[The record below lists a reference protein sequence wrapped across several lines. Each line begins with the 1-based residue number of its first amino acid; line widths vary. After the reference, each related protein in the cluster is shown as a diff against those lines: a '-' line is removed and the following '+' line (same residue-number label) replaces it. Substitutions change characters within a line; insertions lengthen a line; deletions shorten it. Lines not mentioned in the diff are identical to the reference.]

1 MIDLTNIMSYRI
13 KSLDKEN
20 ERITYQM
27 STGKVLSKGSDD
39 SVRFDRYTDFEADYR
54 IYDGLKLQLEK
65 NKVVDEQSDT
75 IITDVKKVIEDVKT
89 HLLKSLNS
97 GMVLSDMK
105 ALAMNLRGIRE
116 NLIDFANS
124 RVDGEYIFSGS
135 DTTKQTFQKD
145 ENYKINGRVDFGGR
159 NARLRKAA
167 VDKGVYRD
175 RGITIHDVLMYE
187 TDSTASDGKVSF
199 RQRDYIIDE
208 YGYKWKLNSAGD
220 KLEKYDEDDNKTGD
234 YLSVTSEDKSE
245 TVTDKDGNT
254 KTYTYK
260 VYTTETIDDALSNN
274 HISSEVRTGLRLEV
288 RHNYLDDLNKAINA
302 LEGYRTNYSDG
313 DDFGKKD
320 QEIDYG
326 DIREIL
332 QNILDKTSK
341 VYDAANI
348 GHAELGGRNKIFES
362 AEIRIESKL
371 THLNI
376 LMQETNG
383 ADIAKVAMQSKS
395 LQLTYNALYSTVT
408 KLNELSLINF
418 LR

>member
-1 MIDLTNIMSYRI
+1 MIDLTNVMSYRI
-13 KSLDKEN
+13 KNLDREN

-27 STGKVLSKGSDD
+27 STGKVLNKGSDD

-54 IYDGLKLQLEK
+54 IYSGLKLQLEK
-65 NKVVDEQSDT
+65 NEVVDTQSDVILKDT
-75 IITDVKKVIEDVKT
+75 KKELENIKT

-97 GMVLSDMK
+97 GMVIDDMK
-105 ALAMNLRGIRE
+105 AVAMNLRGIRE
-116 NLIDFANS
+116 NLIDFANTQ
-124 RVDGEYIFSGS
+124 VDGEYIFSGS
-135 DTTKQTFQKD
+135 DTTKKTFIKD
-145 ENYKINGRVDFGGR
+145 DEYKINGRVDFGGR

-175 RGITIHDVLMYE
+175 RGITIHNVLMYE
-187 TDSTASDGKVSF
+187 TDSTASDGKISF

-220 KLEKYDEDDNKTGD
+220 KLEKYDEDDSKTGD
-234 YLSVTSEDKSE
+234 YLEVTSEDKTK
-245 TVTDKDGNT
+245 TVTDKDGNS

-260 VYTTETIDDALSNN
+260 VYTTETIDDAKNN
-274 HISSEVRTGLRLEV
+274 GHISAEVRTGLRLEV
-288 RHNYLDDLNKAINA
+288 RHNYLDDLNQAINA

-313 DDFGKKD
+313 NEFGQKD

-348 GHAELGGRNKIFES
+348 GHAELGGRNKIFET
-362 AEIRIESKL
+362 ANIRIETKI

-383 ADIAKVAMQSKS
+383 ADIAKVAMESKS

-408 KLNELSLINF
+408 KLNELSLVNF